1 MVFQSTGIFCSQK
14 PTGAQ
19 SIRLITT
26 TVQAVIIL
34 NCNRMEKVSCTFLD
48 CVYSFKLLK
57 NLMYNF
63 DNIFVIFL
71 IYCFF
76 CVLLL

>member
-1 MVFQSTGIFCSQK
+1 
-14 PTGAQ
+14 
-19 SIRLITT
+19 
-26 TVQAVIIL
+26 
-34 NCNRMEKVSCTFLD
+34 MEKVSCTFLD